1 MNADFELAARRV
13 ILSPRF
19 DELRLFGAITSAK
32 IPYCPGLISEPALPN
47 RAARKPHAPFG

>member
-47 RAARKPHAPFG
+47 RAARKLHAPFG